1 MAAAVTPTL
10 YIKTDTPL
18 KFDHIEASSPEEAYE
33 AIKEG
38 QTVVVKNSF
47 TAFNTLRLLG
57 MSGEDAAVRIKI
69 AKVGPAAVGAVDP
82 NHPVPR
88 APSEDGPGQGPQ
100 QHGDALRG

>member
-18 KFDHIEASSPEEAYE
+18 KFDHVETSSPEEAYE
-33 AIKEG
+33 AIKDG
-38 QTVVVKNSF
+38 YTVVVKNSF

-57 MSGEDAAVRIKI
+57 MSGEDAALRIKI
-69 AKVGPAAVGAVDP
+69 ATVGPTAVGVVDP

-88 APSEDGPGQGPQ
+88 APSEDAPVQERQ
-100 QHGDALRG
+100 QHGGDLKG